1 MWKMRAPDKKP
12 LVHREKPEE
21 SRSKVRKGEQN
32 KIMAPIKAL
41 SEFQES
47 FA

>member
-1 MWKMRAPDKKP
+1 MKAPDKKP
-12 LVHREKPEE
+12 LVTREKPDEA
-21 SRSKVRKGEQN
+21 RSKVRKGEQ
-32 KIMAPIKAL
+32 KKAMAPIKAL